1 MLGKSVSNRMKNVA
15 KISSG
20 NIIGQL
26 ISIATLPFIARIYG
40 AEIMGIWTVI
50 SSISNILMTFC
61 DLGLSQALMISE
73 EEEKVPLYRFIST
86 FSVLSCFCSSVIVFI
101 YYAIIGDKGFNYS
114 ILVSLFTFVYSF
126 TLRQV
131 QTCYTLLNRE
141 KEYTVLMKNP
151 IINHGTMAL
160 LAIVIGMIGGEKYG
174 YYIGMT
180 LGQLLTLLHMKRK
193 LPSGM
198 FFFDVQQGKKILA
211 KYNDFVKFQM
221 PTLVMAQLRQ
231 QLPNLLI
238 GSLFGN
244 IVLGYY
250 SISFRL
256 LNMPVTFIGQ
266 ALGRVF
272 YQAAAEMQR
281 KGENISL
288 FVYRNLKRAIL
299 LACIPMAFF
308 AAYGDIAVILFF
320 GIEYSVGG
328 IISRIVVFQTFF
340 TFVSTSTQGLD
351 IVLRKQKVAMITCIA
366 QTITSSLSVIST
378 YYITNNI
385 YVCVVLMTI
394 TFVVIQILYFCKMFV
409 IMGNS
414 PKNYLKNII
423 PALCIIGVSSLVL
436 RMIYDYVVTTFNLT
450 FLMFY

>member
-1 MLGKSVSNRMKNVA
+1 MSKKIISNRMKNVA

-20 NIIGQL
+20 NIMGQV
-26 ISIATLPFIARIYG
+26 ISIATLPFISRIYG

-73 EEEKVPLYRFIST
+73 EEEKKPLYRFIS
-86 FSVLSCFCSSVIVFI
+86 SLSVIICLFS
-101 YYAIIGDKGFNYS
+101 S
-114 ILVSLFTFVYSF
+114 ILVFLYYIVIGAKGWNYSLLVSIFAFVYGF

-141 KEYTVLMKNP
+141 QEYSVLMKNP

-160 LAIVIGMIGGEKYG
+160 LAIVIGLFGGKQYG
-174 YYIGMT
+174 YYISMT

-198 FFFDVQQGKKILA
+198 LFWDFKAGKDILE

-221 PTLVMAQLRQ
+221 PTLLMAQLRQ

-244 IVLGYY
+244 TVLGYY

-272 YQAAAEMQR
+272 YQTAAEMKR

-288 FVYRNLKRAIL
+288 FVYRNLNRAIL
-299 LACIPMAFF
+299 IACVPMTFF
-308 AAYGDIAVILFF
+308 AAFGDIAVVIFF
-320 GIEYSVGG
+320 GNEYSVGG
-328 IISRIVVFQTFF
+328 MISRIVVFQTFF

-351 IVLRKQKVAMITCIA
+351 IVLRKQKIAMITCIA
-366 QTITSSLSVIST
+366 QTITSSVSVILS

-385 YVCVVLMTI
+385 YICVISMTVSFI
-394 TFVVIQILYFCKMFV
+394 IIQVIYFCKMFV

-414 PKNYLKNII
+414 PINYLKNIVS
-423 PALCIIGVSSLVL
+423 ALCVIGITSVIL
-436 RMIYDYVVTTFNLT
+436 RMIFDYIINAFGLT
-450 FLMFY
+450 LFLV